1 MILYLY
7 GENSF
12 AINRQVGLIKQKY
25 QQSTGQEGDLQNIDV
40 SEKGIGELL
49 SSLAVMPM
57 FVSSRLIIAR
67 NLAAAKPAAEQ
78 IDEIINNTA
87 ESTNLVIIDPKPDK
101 RTIMYKSLSKQK
113 GAKEFKA
120 LRGHELVKWVISEVQ
135 KLDAKI
141 SNQDATYLV
150 NLVGEDQWT
159 LSNEIEKLANY
170 NPEITKATIDE
181 LATPSLENNTFILT
195 EALAKRDL
203 KRVINLYNQL
213 KLQGHA
219 DQMILGAIIY
229 QYRSLLLANLNDP
242 ELISAYKMSPYSISK
257 AKALAS
263 KMTLNDIKN
272 AYKAIAD
279 VDLSIKTGDL
289 PSSEAMNKLFY
300 ALCK

>member
-7 GENSF
+7 GDNSF
-12 AINRQVGLIKQKY
+12 SISRQVNAIKQKY

-67 NLAAAKPAAEQ
+67 NLATAKPAAEQ

-87 ESTNLVIIDPKPDK
+87 ESTNLVIIDTMPDK
-101 RTIMYKSLSKQK
+101 RTIMYKNLSKQK

-120 LRGHELVKWVISEVQ
+120 LRGLELVKWVVIEVQ
-135 KLDAKI
+135 KLHAKI

-159 LSNEIEKLANY
+159 LINEIEKLTSY

-195 EALAKRDL
+195 EALAKKDL
-203 KRVINLYNQL
+203 EKVINLYNQL

-257 AKALAS
+257 AKALAT
-263 KMTLNDIKN
+263 KIALKDIKK
-272 AYKAIAD
+272 AYRIIAD

-289 PSSEAMNKLFY
+289 PSGEAMNKLFY